1 MRGTLWTLWVALLLT
16 VPLPYWAI
24 EVGLVPDASLIALGL
39 VTVGASI
46 VEGGD
51 VLPLLALVLT
61 VQALAW
67 AGLLFLVAR
76 FVTRRI
82 GRRRSVLTQR
92 ALATVL
98 VCGLATMSLFEV
110 YRAPFSAS
118 GPRTNVLGAF
128 W

>member
-1 MRGTLWTLWVALLLT
+1 VRGTLWTLWVALLLT

-24 EVGLVPDASLIALGL
+24 EVGLVPAANLLVLSL

-67 AGLLFLVAR
+67 AGVLFVAAR

-92 ALATVL
+92 ALATAL
-98 VCGLATMSLFEV
+98 VCSLAAMSLFEV
-110 YRAPFSAS
+110 YRAPFSTS

>member
-1 MRGTLWTLWVALLLT
+1 VRGTLWTLWVALLLT

-24 EVGLVPDASLIALGL
+24 EVGRIPAVYLLGLSL

-51 VLPLLALVLT
+51 VLPLLALVMT

-67 AGLLFLVAR
+67 SGALFLVAR

-82 GRRRSVLTQR
+82 GRRRSLLTQR
-92 ALATVL
+92 ALATAF
-98 VCGLATMSLFEV
+98 VCSLAAMSLFEV
-110 YRAPFSAS
+110 YRAPFSTS